1 MIELNHRDLSQVHKG
16 DAFEH
21 VTLQTIKAPQASM
34 MHSRGFAGYYP
45 AQFAI
50 FLLRDVFNLSYFM
63 REVMV

>member
-1 MIELNHRDLSQVHKG
+1 MIQFDHHDLSVVFKG

-45 AQFAI
+45 A
-50 FLLRDVFNLSYFM
+50 
-63 REVMV
+63 